1 MRKGTK
7 ELNNVLDKE
16 YALKIQPK
24 ITSGKINL
32 EFNDGKKGELNEIPI
47 PLNKLIKANKF
58 TFFIIFL

>member
-24 ITSGKINL
+24 ITSGKINF
-32 EFNDGKKGELNEIPI
+32 EFNDGKKGELTYIEQE
-47 PLNKLIKANKF
+47 
-58 TFFIIFL
+58 